1 MMARCAICREP
12 LTEPER
18 EGARLCVL
26 CAHRTTERARPQP
39 RPLEAGVL
47 DTA

>member
-1 MMARCAICREP
+1 MARCAICRE
-12 LTEPER
+12 
-18 EGARLCVL
+18 RLCVL